1 MAALRTLVMYLLCLM
16 VGYHGY
22 ANAAVTCSMLDVG
35 HHSQT
40 EACAEMGDAQASDGD
55 ECCCAST
62 AHCCAKFMVPF
73 APLPAVTDLAS
84 PAPELQDWTKP
95 ITSFSS
101 HTPAVPDPPPRP

>member
-40 EACAEMGDAQASDGD
+40 EACVEMGDTQAPDGD
-55 ECCCAST
+55 ECCCLAKPQ
-62 AHCCAKFMVPF
+62 CCAKFVVPF
-73 APLPAVTDLAS
+73 APLPAAAEVAS
-84 PAPELQDWTKP
+84 PVPILQDWAKP
-95 ITSFSS
+95 TAAFSS
-101 HTPAVPDPPPRP
+101 HTPAVPDPPPRA